1 MTAATARSTVT
12 VLRDRRKQPRKGTIW
27 QCELQTPSGV
37 VACRV
42 LNLSARGAKLEID
55 DGAVTPGQN
64 VTLVLE
70 PLGEFLGTIAWQR
83 EGKAGLHINE
93 CRTTR
98 GEIALP
104 RSLAGEAA
112 TGD

>member
-1 MTAATARSTVT
+1 METSVVRKRVSDTIEKAKRQAA
-12 VLRDRRKQPRKGTIW
+12 DRRIRGD
-27 QCELQTPSGV
+27 EAS
-37 VACRV
+37 RV
-42 LNLSARGAKLEID
+42 YA
-55 DGAVTPGQN
+55 
-64 VTLVLE
+64 
-70 PLGEFLGTIAWQR
+70 EFLGTIAWQR